1 MRQKL
6 TGSLQS
12 NLNPH
17 CAGLVHAYKNSF
29 NYVGLSG
36 PTYLAPVIQ
45 TAAQLAAADAAA
57 ERLKYTVLLLLTDG
71 QANDLEAAVASIVSA
86 STSPLSIVIVGV
98 GGADFSAMEFL
109 DGDGKALSAGGR
121 TAARDI
127 VQFVP
132 FRRFA
137 AGGPLAGSQLAA
149 ATLAE
154 LPGQLVKYFT
164 SRGIMPPPPLQP
176 AAVPVPLP
184 APGAVPVPLATTAH
198 V

>member
-1 MRQKL
+1 L
-6 TGSLQS
+6 HG
-12 NLNPH
+12 
-17 CAGLVHAYKNSF
+17 AGLVHAYKNSF

-36 PTYLAPVIQ
+36 PTYLAPVIA
-45 TAAQLAAADAAA
+45 TAAQMSAADAAA

-71 QANDLEAAVASIVSA
+71 QANDLEAAVGAIVAAS
-86 STSPLSIVIVGV
+86 STPLSIVIVGV
-98 GGADFSAMEFL
+98 GGADFSAMDFL
-109 DGDGKALSAGGR
+109 DGDGQALTSGGR

-154 LPGQLVKYFT
+154 LPQQLVKYFT
-164 SRGIMPPPPLQP
+164 SRGIMPPPPLQA

-184 APGAVPVPLATTAH
+184 APGVGAVPVPLATTAL